1 MGLIAGM
8 RGAGLEKM
16 IFAGY
21 PITPASLLLHTLA
34 GLKSH
39 GVITFQARTRSPRS
53 VP

>member
-1 MGLIAGM
+1 
-8 RGAGLEKM
+8 M

-34 GLKSH
+34 GLKAH
-39 GVITFQARTRSPRS
+39 GVITFQRRTRSPRS